1 MPMNPLLY
9 YPITVD
15 FQIDRQG
22 SNNVNVSLL
31 LRLQV
36 TFRKSLN
43 LVSLRNFVPAYCV
56 REMADDSLDLHL
68 CKTLFHSHATYI
80 SKLLYVRR
88 AF

>member
-1 MPMNPLLY
+1 MPMNLLLY

-15 FQIDRQG
+15 LQIDGQG

-56 REMADDSLDLHL
+56 REMANTIH
-68 CKTLFHSHATYI
+68 HYI
-80 SKLLYVRR
+80 GRTVIIILTSKYV
-88 AF
+88 